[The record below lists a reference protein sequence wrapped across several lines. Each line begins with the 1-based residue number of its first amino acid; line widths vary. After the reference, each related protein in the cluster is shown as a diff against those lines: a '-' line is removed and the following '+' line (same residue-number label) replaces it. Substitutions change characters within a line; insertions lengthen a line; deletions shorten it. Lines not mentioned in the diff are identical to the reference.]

1 MQGRPGMA
9 RGTVREK
16 NKRRRVEQ
24 VLDAAQELFREHGYE
39 ATRIETI
46 AELASVAPATVY
58 NYFTSKQNIL
68 MELALRHVNAAL
80 PERHVFLRHLPEDP
94 IDGIIAFERLLSEQA
109 LRHLS
114 RECWRVIMSAQY
126 LEPRGKAARTGARL
140 NKLLKRHYIELIKTY
155 QSRGRLGRS
164 VDPVALTNLIVGIT
178 TWDFGHFVS
187 SSAGSVADLRRMG
200 ISHVDLIMAGLTT
213 GKPKRKNGVNS
224 KYPVAARG
232 TQS

>member
-1 MQGRPGMA
+1 
-9 RGTVREK
+9 
-16 NKRRRVEQ
+16 
-24 VLDAAQELFREHGYE
+24 
-39 ATRIETI
+39 
-46 AELASVAPATVY
+46 
-58 NYFTSKQNIL
+58 
-68 MELALRHVNAAL
+68 
-80 PERHVFLRHLPEDP
+80 
-94 IDGIIAFERLLSEQA
+94 
-109 LRHLS
+109 
-114 RECWRVIMSAQY
+114 MSAQY

-155 QSRGRLGRS
+155 QSRGRLSRS

-178 TWDFGHFVS
+178 TWDFGRFVS

-200 ISHVDLIMAGLTT
+200 ISHIHLIMAGLTP